1 MDRQRMPNLPDR
13 RRDSH
18 GAARNMPGRR
28 SMDQQPPYPPDVRAR
43 NQPRNHHGIPSRR
56 PAEHPSLEDGIIELF
71 DSVNDAI
78 QFFSHFEQDFRQD
91 THRIQT
97 YCEKPLLE
105 EVWASKIRPQA
116 SGQRG
121 MRKQH
126 DGDSNFDRPDARIPT
141 FRDTMKELVSSL
153 EGALTAA
160 ESYRVSQRRPS
171 RYSLEDAAKI
181 RQQLRR
187 SDHNLR
193 KSFAIVGKRRS
204 EMETVN
210 TELEMLRVFLS
221 RNGAEEGRGGCD
233 PGHSRGG
240 GGRQWRGGDDM
251 RDCGNTEGDTAWEE
265 RGEQVEEYSGG
276 YVDGQGEHHP
286 INIGG
291 PTNSL

>member
-1 MDRQRMPNLPDR
+1 MQNLPDR
-13 RRDSH
+13 RRGSH
-18 GAARNMPGRR
+18 GAAWNVPGRR
-28 SMDQQPPYPPDVRAR
+28 WMDQQPSYPPDGRVR
-43 NQPRNHHGIPSRR
+43 NQQRIQHGAPSRR
-56 PAEHPSLEDGIIELF
+56 PAETPFLEDGIIELF

-78 QFFSHFEQDFRQD
+78 QFFANFEQDFRQD

-105 EVWASKIRPQA
+105 EVWGSKIRPQA

-126 DGDSNFDRPDARIPT
+126 DVDSNFDRPDGRIAT

-160 ESYRVSQRRPS
+160 ESYRVSQRRPI

-193 KSFAIVGKRRS
+193 KSFAIVGNRRS

-221 RNGAEEGRGGCD
+221 RNGAEEGRGGD
-233 PGHSRGG
+233 DRRHGRGG
-240 GGRQWRGGDDM
+240 GGGQRRSGDDM
-251 RDCGNTEGDTAWEE
+251 RDGGNPEGATAWEG
-265 RGEQVEEYSGG
+265 RGEQAEEYSGE
-276 YVDGQGEHHP
+276 YDDGQD
-286 INIGG
+286 GG
-291 PTNSL
+291 AGGDEWSAQ